1 MKKVLSLVL
10 TLSLVLG
17 TFSMAFAANTS
28 FSDVKGEACEQAVAV
43 LTDLGVAN
51 GYEDGTYKPEN
62 IVTRAEMAVFVVN
75 ALGLEDYVTETATS
89 SFTDMDGYGWAQG
102 YIAYAQSLGV
112 VSGYG
117 DGTFKPGKTVSYDE
131 AATMVVAALGYTTES
146 LQGTWPANFVT
157 KAKSLGIL
165 DGIKSG
171 AAGANRGD
179 IAIMLF
185 QTLDQAIGKVNKD
198 GDWVGTGIKFDSKG
212 NAIEWDTM
220 LSRLGASLYEPAVY
234 VDEDDDSFV
243 LTNDI
248 ADDAVANVRAYI
260 GAVVSAYAN
269 DDNEI
274 IAIKEVFSDFVTGTY
289 DSDDETFTTTDD
301 VEYDVVSNKITT
313 GSAFFYNG
321 TEAGKSNSNYE
332 DDVTKLPADTY
343 YTLAVDLSGKKINDV
358 YSIMMWDISDG
369 VQVDADDIADID
381 SDHKLLGVDFPETDN
396 NEIDLTAFELVG
408 VDSLDDIAADDV
420 VYVYKNLD
428 DKIGRIAVGTETV
441 SGEVTK
447 VSKDETEATINGTVY
462 KYAIEE
468 LDNNGASATE
478 ATSDKL
484 GVEDE
489 VKAYLDAYGF
499 IYDYDKTAGS
509 ADKYAVVLGTDKS
522 ESFGSTTFEIKLFL
536 ADGSTSTF
544 DVDDDDIAA
553 SIITGNAWVGDWAT
567 SGDIAGTLIKYGVN
581 KDGEIDAI
589 ESVDTDTAVFK
600 EVKSSDKKNVTA
612 KGYWSSKEINSD
624 AVVFTIDTDGD
635 KTDGGDYTLTTKDKV
650 LDSDPVYG
658 WYALDNNK
666 IAAMLLIG
674 FESTEDTYGVLTDWS
689 SATGDLYNYEMY
701 VDGKEVSYQAE
712 DKGSVYGGGDT
723 VGLFKLK
730 FNSAGEI
737 SSLEANFVTDDS
749 DAAKISTLSG
759 ITSKSAIDVSGST
772 VTWKNATI
780 GGYAASESEVTLDSG
795 VAVYMYDDGDWSIEK
810 KNELKNVEEGD
821 NVYFY
826 HTDDDDYG
834 LVTVV
839 IIEKA

>member
-198 GDWVGTGIKFDSKG
+198 GDWVGTGITFDRDG
-212 NAIEWDTM
+212 RVETYDTM
-220 LSRLGASLYEPAVY
+220 LNRLGATLYEPAVY

-289 DSDDETFTTTDD
+289 DATDKVFTTTDD
-301 VEYDVVSNKITT
+301 VEYDVVEKTS
-313 GSAFFYNG
+313 GAGFYFYNG
-321 TEAGKSNSNYE
+321 TEGVSTTDGYA
-332 DDVTKLPADTY
+332 TKVSDLDPDTY
-343 YTLAVDLSGKKINDV
+343 YTLAADVSGKKINDV
-358 YSIMMWDISDG
+358 YSIMLWDISDG
-369 VQVDADDIADID
+369 GQVDADDIADID
-381 SDHKLLGVDFPETDN
+381 SDHKFLGVDFPETDN
-396 NEIDLTAFELVG
+396 EEIDLTAFELVG
-408 VDSLDDIAADDV
+408 VDSLEDIAADDV

-428 DKIGRIAVGTETV
+428 DEIGRIAVGTETV

-447 VSKDETEATINGTVY
+447 VNRDGDEFTINGTVY
-462 KYAIEE
+462 SLA
-468 LDNNGASATE
+468 
-478 ATSDKL
+478 SDKL
-484 GVEDE
+484 EYNGIDATDATTTKLATEDE
-489 VKAYLDAYGF
+489 VEAYLDAYGY

-509 ADKYAVVLGTDKS
+509 ADKYAVVLKTGFAGGMENDPQ
-522 ESFGSTTFEIKLFL
+522 IKLFL
-536 ADGSTSTF
+536 ADGSTTTF
-544 DVDDDDIAA
+544 NVDDGEIDG
-553 SIITGNAWVGDWAT
+553 SILTGGAWSVN
-567 SGDIAGTLIKYGVN
+567 AGTLIKYGVN
-581 KDGEIDAI
+581 SSGEIDAI
-589 ESVDTDTAVFK
+589 ENATTDSDTFK
-600 EVKSSDKKNVTA
+600 EVSPAKGVTA
-612 KGYWSSKEINSD
+612 KGYWSGKEINND
-624 AVVFTIDTDGD
+624 AVVFTFDGTD
-635 KTDGGDYTLTTKDKV
+635 KTDSDNYTATTKEKV
-650 LDSDPVYG
+650 LDSDEVTG
-658 WYALDNNK
+658 WYAIDNNR
-666 IAAMLLIG
+666 IEAMLLNG
-674 FESTEDTYGVLTDWS
+674 FSTSDKVYGVLTDWS
-689 SATGDLYNYEMY
+689 STTGDLYDFVMY
-701 VDGKEVSYQAE
+701 IDGEEVTYTGDFEPKAVDMNEAV
-712 DKGSVYGGGDT
+712 
-723 VGLFKLK
+723 KLVK
-730 FNSAGEI
+730 FNSAGEVNK
-737 SSLEANFVTDDS
+737 LDTNLGDVVVTS
-749 DAAKISTLSG
+749 ASITTTTG
-759 ITSKSAIDVSGST
+759 IDLSGST
-772 VTWKNATI
+772 FKAPADLS
-780 GGYAASESEVTLDSG
+780 GDFTLDSA
-795 VAVYMYDDGDWSIEK
+795 VAVYLLDGDDWSIEK
-810 KNELKNVEEGD
+810 KNELKNLEVGD
-821 NVYFY
+821 KVYLY
-826 HTDDDDYG
+826 NTDDDDYEI
-834 LVTVV
+834 TTIVV
-839 IIEKA
+839 IVK